1 MAGIPIFEMSSI
13 FSFFFVKPK
22 DYLGI
27 METIKNDHS
36 GKSLGRK
43 LYQSWAH
50 HLVGRAS
57 RKPLFQ

>member
-1 MAGIPIFEMSSI
+1 MSSI